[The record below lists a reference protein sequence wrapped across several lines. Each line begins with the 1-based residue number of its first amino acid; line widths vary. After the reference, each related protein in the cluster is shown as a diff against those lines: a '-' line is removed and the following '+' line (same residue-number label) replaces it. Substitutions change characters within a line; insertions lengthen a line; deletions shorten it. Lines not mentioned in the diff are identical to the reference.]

1 MPQAGTMRS
10 RVAQAL
16 AMLSTGLL
24 AGAFAYALVSVVPTF
39 DAVPLDVHLQY
50 RTALMYMNGIFM
62 QALMAVSL
70 LTSFWLAI
78 TLRTPARW
86 YAAGAGLLAL
96 TSLLVTRLGNVP
108 INGKIKTWS
117 ATSLPP
123 DHAELL
129 QRWEIYHNV
138 RTATAVAAFAMLIIL
153 ADKTRAAAAPT
164 TNP

>member
-1 MPQAGTMRS
+1 MLS
-10 RVAQAL
+10 RTAQAL
-16 AMLSTGLL
+16 ALLSTGLL
-24 AGAFAYALVSVVPTF
+24 AGAFAYALASVVPTF

-78 TLRTPARW
+78 TLRLATRW
-86 YAAGAGLLAL
+86 YAAAAGVLAL
-96 TSLLVTRLGNVP
+96 TSLLVTRFGNVP

-117 ATSLPP
+117 AASLPP

-129 QRWEIYHNV
+129 QRWEVYHHI
-138 RTATAVAAFAMLIIL
+138 RTATAVTAFVLLIVLI
-153 ADKTRAAAAPT
+153 DKTRRVTAASMS
-164 TNP
+164 